1 MRSRGTQFDQLSLPG
16 LGEGTAQTW
25 EPAQH
30 VVEGAARF
38 SREHGR
44 RPTDYSGLA
53 TLQYPTQKAY
63 AGHKEYKAN
72 IGQPM
77 TPETH
82 ASYQSMREDIA
93 AQHAHLTK
101 PESEGGMGFH
111 FEVTQHDPYSTAEEM
126 AADVA
131 NKRIKVL
138 STEATGGHAVFSNL
152 ENDQFRAVHDVF
164 GHAATGRGFSRH
176 GEEAAYQAH
185 SQMFR
190 PGSQQALGAEL
201 RHQTSHL
208 IFTGDFP
215 PNAPVNLSKWAA
227 APKQGRIPRSR

>member
-1 MRSRGTQFDQLSLPG
+1 MKAKGSQFEQLPLPG

-25 EPAQH
+25 QPAQH

-44 RPTDYSGLA
+44 RLTDYTGLG

-63 AGHKEYKAN
+63 AGHLEHKAA
-72 IGQPM
+72 IGQPS
-77 TPETH
+77 TERT
-82 ASYQSMREDIA
+82 ARSYESIRRDVGEQF
-93 AQHAHLTK
+93 AHLTK
-101 PESEGGMGFH
+101 PESEGGMGFQ
-111 FEVTQHDPYSTAEEM
+111 FEATSHDPYGSAEEM

-138 STEATGGHAVFSNL
+138 STEATGGHSLFSNT

-176 GEEAAYQAH
+176 GEEAAYRAH
-185 SQMFR
+185 AQMFR
-190 PGSQQALGAEL
+190 PESLPALGSEL

-215 PNAPVNLSKWAA
+215 PNAPTNLSNWAV
-227 APKQGRIPRSR
+227 APKQGRIPRKR